1 MTNMNRT
8 EEQLA
13 DLNQPSLWSGINAY
27 RTDPLIVD
35 LTSSLSRPL
44 RDEFDQ
50 IGRYVTSSEAQEL
63 ARMANVSEPKLHTH
77 GPRGERLDQV
87 EFHPAWH
94 ALMRRSMSSGL
105 HSSAWENTPETRGN
119 EHKARAPNSISHH
132 SWKQGICA
140 R

>member
-63 ARMANVSEPKLHTH
+63 ARMANVSAPKLHTH

-105 HSSAWENTPETRGN
+105 HSSAWRIRPKPAATSTRP
-119 EHKARAPNSISHH
+119 APPNSISPH
-132 SWKQGICA
+132 SWKQGTSA

>member
-77 GPRGERLDQV
+77 GPRG
-87 EFHPAWH
+87 
-94 ALMRRSMSSGL
+94 
-105 HSSAWENTPETRGN
+105 
-119 EHKARAPNSISHH
+119 
-132 SWKQGICA
+132 
-140 R
+140 